1 MAPTMTEPDAHR
13 LRSGRTAFMR
23 GRSLSAAV
31 IVIAVA
37 SAVAAC
43 SSSSSDGGGGGQGS
57 KSYTVAIVADQTGA
71 LAGTY
76 GSAPAGLQ
84 TYLDELNAR
93 GGVDGHKISLKVLDS
108 QSDPNSALT
117 AFRQAISDNPTVIVQ
132 AGVSSE
138 LASAQ
143 SLMSSAGIP
152 VLSDSTLDT
161 LLVPKPAPWF
171 FNIYPT
177 ASQFAASQIL
187 QIQAAG
193 GSLKGKKIA
202 IVEGVS
208 ASLDEQLNFAENQY
222 AKQLGYSYT
231 VTKITN
237 GIASFPQASKIA
249 SSHPNGVDLLTIG
262 NDTATIVKALT
273 SAGLNVPMVS
283 NTTGASDAFLTEVGL
298 SNYYGLEPAPTP
310 RAGSPLVALAKKYG
324 QASAANNPSFSLGYT
339 DGYLIQR
346 ALTQCGSSCS
356 ESGVIK
362 GFESISKAT
371 VPDGAMYGPI
381 SFSSTNHVGMSAV
394 AFSTYDTS
402 TKAVAQADIIPLPPV
417 IADRG

>member
-1 MAPTMTEPDAHR
+1 
-13 LRSGRTAFMR
+13 MR
-23 GRSLSAAV
+23 GHSLAAAV
-31 IVIAVA
+31 IVIAAA

-43 SSSSSDGGGGGQGS
+43 SSSSSTGSGGGEGS
-57 KSYTVAIVADQTGA
+57 KSYTVAIVADETGA

-84 TYLDELNAR
+84 TYLDQLNAS
-93 GGVDGHKISLKVLDS
+93 GGVNGHKISLDVLDAK
-108 QSDPNSALT
+108 SDPNSALT
-117 AFRQAISDNPTVIVQ
+117 AFRQAMSDNPTVIVH

-138 LASAQ
+138 LSSAQ

-161 LLVPKPAPWF
+161 LLVPEPAPWF

-187 QIQAAG
+187 QIQKAAG

-208 ASLDEQLNFAENQY
+208 SSLDEQLAFVENQY

-231 VTKITN
+231 ITKITN
-237 GIASFPQASKIA
+237 GITAFPQASQIA
-249 SSHPNGVDLLTIG
+249 SSHPAGVDLLTIG

-283 NTTGASDAFLTEVGL
+283 NTTGASDAFLTQVGL
-298 SNYYGLEPAPTP
+298 GNYYGLEPAPTP
-310 RAGSPLVALAKKYG
+310 RAGSPLTALAEKYG
-324 QASAANNPSFSLGYT
+324 QAPAANNPSFSLGYT
-339 DGYLIQR
+339 DGYLIER
-346 ALTQCGSSCS
+346 ALTQCGSSCDA
-356 ESGVIK
+356 SGVIK
-362 GFESISKAT
+362 GFESISNAT
-371 VPDGAMYGPI
+371 VPDGAMYGPV
-381 SFSSTNHVGMSAV
+381 SFSSTNHVGMNAV

-402 TKAVAQADIIPLPPV
+402 TKAVVQADVITLPPV
-417 IADRG
+417 LTSDPGA